1 MIHTAIFNGDGHY
14 CPRCGRSWDQ
24 GEAAPEQCER
34 GSDVLTY
41 DDVKG
46 GADPAAMRIFWAQR
60 YERMPK
66 PDAMTRMIGGTHY
79 TKLAIQPTEFA
90 QRNRLDFCIGS
101 ILKYLSRWRAKNG
114 VEDLRKARH
123 FVEIRESFPD
133 DAVPAAHQAI
143 SMFRYV
149 AMNAIPASDAEALY
163 RLSAYYLAPS
173 ESLRRRAAER
183 LIEEIDRMI
192 ESALT

>member
-24 GEAAPEQCER
+24 GDAEPEQC
-34 GSDVLTY
+34 
-41 DDVKG
+41 
-46 GADPAAMRIFWAQR
+46 QH
-60 YERMPK
+60 
-66 PDAMTRMIGGTHY
+66 DASACPPMATQIGGTHY
-79 TKLAIQPTEFA
+79 QGLAIQPTEFA

-101 ILKYLSRWRAKNG
+101 TLKYLSRWRAKNG

-173 ESLRRRAAER
+173 EPLRHRAAER